1 MSSVLNRL
9 HKGRILW
16 AVAIAAVCF
25 VAQKAS
31 AEVPIP
37 PLNSPVID
45 QADLFAS
52 SDEQTLSQS
61 VRALFDGGGP
71 QLQIW
76 TLPELEGEP
85 IESVTMRAADQWKL
99 GRSGKDDGL
108 ILLIARQ
115 ERRFRL
121 EVGRGL
127 EGVLPDVSAGRL
139 LRAQLA
145 PAMRRGEPAAGVH
158 AVIREIARL
167 SSVDSS
173 VLPQNDA
180 SQRKPVNLVV
190 FVLFMIIA
198 LILSALGKVQGR
210 GHGRWAG
217 RRGGWYGGGGGWS
230 GGGSGS
236 GWSGGGGGF
245 SGGGASGDW

>member
-1 MSSVLNRL
+1 MSSVPYRL
-9 HKGRILW
+9 PKGRILRT
-16 AVAIAAVCF
+16 VALATVCF
-25 VAQKAS
+25 LAQKAQ

-37 PLNSPVID
+37 PLSSPVID

-71 QLQIW
+71 QLQVW

-85 IESVTMRAADQWKL
+85 IESVTIRAADQWKL

-121 EVGRGL
+121 DVGRGL
-127 EGVLPDVSAGRL
+127 EGALPDVSAGRL
-139 LRAQLA
+139 LRSQLA
-145 PAMRRGEPAAGVH
+145 PALRRGEPAAGVH
-158 AVIREIARL
+158 AVIREVARL

-173 VLPQNDA
+173 LLPQN
-180 SQRKPVNLVV
+180 SVIERKPVNFVV
-190 FVLFMIIA
+190 FFFFLIVA
-198 LILSALGKVQGR
+198 LILSALGKVQGG

-230 GGGSGS
+230 GGGSGG

-245 SGGGASGDW
+245 SGGGAGGDW